1 VSNLT
6 VKLTFDLGR
15 WWLAG
20 SPVGSNRSATQPLAI
35 HRGDRTL
42 GLLRNKLRAELSQRR
57 DTCWSVGRIHGQKRK
72 MIRHTHTH
80 THTHRTQKQST
91 GDRVGEWRGSLKSLP
106 REQTTAVFNTPWI
119 FFHAVAC
126 DLSAHLRA
134 QKLQPLGRSGLVL
147 DFTTER
153 EGQKTQVQIAHAGDP
168 FRSIY
173 FFLFVNKA
181 AALRFSYCSS

>member
-80 THTHRTQKQST
+80 IHTEHRSRARGTEWARITQITSKGANYRARCLTRHGSSST
-91 GDRVGEWRGSLKSLP
+91 LWRAIYLPICGLKSCSHSD
-106 REQTTAVFNTPWI
+106 AAASFWI
-119 FFHAVAC
+119 SPPKGKGKKRKC
-126 DLSAHLRA
+126 
-134 QKLQPLGRSGLVL
+134 KLHTRGLHF
-147 DFTTER
+147 DRF
-153 EGQKTQVQIAHAGDP
+153 
-168 FRSIY
+168 IY
-173 FFLFVNKA
+173 FF
-181 AALRFSYCSS
+181 SH

>member
-57 DTCWSVGRIHGQKRK
+57 DTCWSVGRPHTWPEAQNDT
-72 MIRHTHTH
+72 THTH
-80 THTHRTQKQST
+80 IHTEAEAEAEHGGPTEWARITQITSKGANYRARCLTRHGSSST
-91 GDRVGEWRGSLKSLP
+91 LWRAIYLPICGLKSCSHSD
-106 REQTTAVFNTPWI
+106 ASASFWI
-119 FFHAVAC
+119 
-126 DLSAHLRA
+126 SPPKGKGKKRKW
-134 QKLQPLGRSGLVL
+134 KLHTRGLHFDRFIFPPTKRSS
-147 DFTTER
+147 E
-153 EGQKTQVQIAHAGDP
+153 
-168 FRSIY
+168 
-173 FFLFVNKA
+173 
-181 AALRFSYCSS
+181 